1 VDLVAL
7 RLAKAGYYGGDP
19 GRVKS
24 APVGDVLN
32 ALAYEGFIGEYEAV
46 EYEMNKA

>member
-1 VDLVAL
+1 MAL

-19 GRVKS
+19 GRVKE

-32 ALAYEGFIGEYEAV
+32 ALSYEGFADLYSEV
-46 EYEMNKA
+46 EYELNKPSA

>member
-1 VDLVAL
+1 LVAL
-7 RLAKAGYYGGDP
+7 RLARGGWFGGDP

-32 ALAYEGFIGEYEAV
+32 ALAYEGFVGEYESV
-46 EYEMNKA
+46 EYELNK